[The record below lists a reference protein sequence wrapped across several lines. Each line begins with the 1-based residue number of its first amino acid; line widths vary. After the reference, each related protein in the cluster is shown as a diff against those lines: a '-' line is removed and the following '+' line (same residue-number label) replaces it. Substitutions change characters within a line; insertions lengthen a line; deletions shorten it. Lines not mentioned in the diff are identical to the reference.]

1 MMLGRHAAHA
11 TGRSCRPEDHPRP
24 KRKRPPRG
32 HRTFAAEV
40 VRDNAG
46 HFNWILSQPW
56 VLVVRSSFVSHP
68 SIHHYTHYTYKN
80 HLKSQMPVESCR
92 KGKHMA
98 SMYTKLDHLD
108 PKVKT
113 SRLATSNATN
123 SSCHFG
129 ESMALI

>member
-24 KRKRPPRG
+24 KRKRPFAVGPQDICRRG
-32 HRTFAAEV
+32 S
-40 VRDNAG
+40 AG